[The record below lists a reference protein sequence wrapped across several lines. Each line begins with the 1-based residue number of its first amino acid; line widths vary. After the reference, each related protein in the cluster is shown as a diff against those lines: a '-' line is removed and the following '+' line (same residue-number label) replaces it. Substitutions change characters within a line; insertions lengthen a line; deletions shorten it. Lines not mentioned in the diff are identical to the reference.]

1 MNTFKNILT
10 STRESLQSQMKI
22 ASSYKLKENSFVFY
36 GKNSDEKEFSMIVT
50 LSESHASIAINVQIH
65 WCETSEEFDGL
76 YVANPEELNGE
87 SLTTLLYYTLNN

>member
-1 MNTFKNILT
+1 MNTFENILT

-22 ASSYKLKENSFVFY
+22 RSSCKLKENSFRFL

-50 LSESHASIAINVQIH
+50 LTQRDESIVAKVEIH
-65 WCETSEEFDGL
+65 WCETSEDFSGL
-76 YVANPEELNGE
+76 YVSKGDLNGE